1 MATELMMIGG
11 MIGVC
16 ARTLGFRK
24 VVLLGGP
31 GYFFH
36 DMWTEFLRQEDVVN
50 ILYSVDFS
58 RQYRQDH
65 QTLLKTGNN
74 CPTTFG
80 FPFPAINSHL
90 CYLDSMIHNFCRTCN
105 HWLFKSARPHLNGA
119 GIHIAEGSPLTA
131 VSLIARPLIG
141 ELMAVAF
148 LSVSSFIYPSE
159 RLVLRQEPVIGLSP
173 GGILR
178 KGSVN

>member
-1 MATELMMIGG
+1 MYSCAAPILEYYNSQYLVLQVHPAMAIELLMIGG

-36 DMWTEFLRQEDVVN
+36 DMWKEFLRQDDFIN
-50 ILYSVDFS
+50 ILYSVGFS

-80 FPFPAINSHL
+80 SPLPASNPHL
-90 CYLDSMIHNFCRTCN
+90 CYLDSMIHNFCRACN
-105 HWLFKSARPHLNGA
+105 HWLFKSARPHLNGT
-119 GIHIAEGSPLTA
+119 GIHTTEASPLTA
-131 VSLIARPLIG
+131 VSPIARLLIG

-148 LSVSSFIYPSE
+148 LSVSSFIYPNE
-159 RLVLRQEPVIGLSP
+159 
-173 GGILR
+173 
-178 KGSVN
+178 